1 MTDIWT
7 IIGDILSFVT
17 IASCLISKVPQI
29 MTIYQQKSTAGLSMK
44 GLVIETVSYTIS
56 TLYNFT
62 NGYRIL
68 NYFEYIILLT
78 QNYMLIVIVLF
89 YRKQLNQKFIGAA
102 VLYVFVASLFSMY
115 ILPKSILT
123 FLIPGTLP
131 MSATSKILQLLE
143 ILRTKD
149 SSSISAI
156 TWFISAFTNATR
168 IYTIFL
174 DSADIMLLTNFI
186 VSTGLSS
193 SVLAAVMYYK
203 KPKGKEE

>member
-1 MTDIWT
+1 MTNCSTTLTSI
-7 IIGDILSFVT
+7 FR
-17 IASCLISKVPQI
+17 SKVPQI

-102 VLYVFVASLFSMY
+102 VLYALVASLFSMY

-123 FLIPGTLP
+123 FLI
-131 MSATSKILQLLE
+131 
-143 ILRTKD
+143 
-149 SSSISAI
+149 
-156 TWFISAFTNATR
+156 
-168 IYTIFL
+168 
-174 DSADIMLLTNFI
+174 
-186 VSTGLSS
+186 VCH
-193 SVLAAVMYYK
+193 
-203 KPKGKEE
+203 